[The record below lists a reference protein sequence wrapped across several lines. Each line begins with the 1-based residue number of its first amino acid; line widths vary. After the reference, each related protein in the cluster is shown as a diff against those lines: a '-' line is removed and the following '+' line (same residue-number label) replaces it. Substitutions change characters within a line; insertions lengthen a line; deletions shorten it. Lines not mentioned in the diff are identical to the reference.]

1 MFRTRSLSTRALLGR
16 ALMAGAAAGLR
27 SMAPMGVFAHAHD
40 DAPRAGWK
48 QWPVMRSKPG
58 RLALQMAWLGE
69 AVVDKSPVV
78 PPRTDPG
85 PFGGRL
91 VFGAL
96 AGMAVGTR
104 NTGARSRLLGA
115 LAGATAAGLAAWAG
129 TQGRTALT
137 DDLGLP
143 DLPGALAEDALAYTL
158 ARAAIRG

>member
-1 MFRTRSLSTRALLGR
+1 
-16 ALMAGAAAGLR
+16 MAGDAFETGSPGIADGVAGR
-27 SMAPMGVFAHAHD
+27 G
-40 DAPRAGWK
+40 G
-48 QWPVMRSKPG
+48 G
-58 RLALQMAWLGE
+58 RQVARGATANG
-69 AVVDKSPVV
+69 S
-78 PPRTDPG
+78 G

-104 NTGARSRLLGA
+104 NTRARSRLLGA

-158 ARAAIRG
+158 ARAAIRE